1 MNVEKL
7 QKLWN
12 LATRNPNENEALVAA
27 RKFVR
32 AINREQVSV
41 HLYKGAAPASQEQIQ
56 RAIDNAYQKGI
67 NDVKARYQQ
76 ELDRHLNA
84 KYNEGY
90 LDGQRN
96 GYTEDDM
103 RRQYQK
109 GYAAGQKS
117 VAIQKSEPSNITQDT
132 QHHPLGTSNT
142 IRVNTSTAQYIHFN
156 NGTGT
161 VSFRINQQ

>member
-32 AINREQVSV
+32 AINREQVNV

-67 NDVKARYQQ
+67 NDLKGQYQR
-76 ELDRHLNA
+76 ELDRHLNS

-103 RRQYQK
+103 KRQYQK
-109 GYAAGQKS
+109 GYAAGQQSK
-117 VAIQKSEPSNITQDT
+117 AIKKAEPSDIMQDT
-132 QHHPLGTSNT
+132 QHNFLRSNS
-142 IRVNTSTAQYIHFN
+142 STTAAQIHIN

-161 VSFRINQQ
+161 VSFRISNL

>member
-67 NDVKARYQQ
+67 NDLKADYQRQ
-76 ELDRHLNA
+76 LDRHLNT

-103 RRQYQK
+103 KKQYQK
-109 GYAAGQKS
+109 GFAEGQQSK
-117 VAIQKSEPSNITQDT
+117 AIQKAEPSDIVQDT
-132 QHHPLGTSNT
+132 QNNFLRANNS
-142 IRVNTSTAQYIHFN
+142 STAAHIHIN

-161 VSFRINQQ
+161 VSFKISNL

>member
-56 RAIDNAYQKGI
+56 RAIDNAYRKGI
-67 NDVKARYQQ
+67 QDVKTQYQQ
-76 ELDRHLNA
+76 ELNRQLNA

-96 GYTEDDM
+96 SYTEEDM
-103 RRQYQK
+103 RRKYEE
-109 GYAAGQKS
+109 GYYAGEKS
-117 VAIQKSEPSNITQDT
+117 KAIQKSESSDIMQNT
-132 QHHPLGTSNT
+132 HHHLTA
-142 IRVNTSTAQYIHFN
+142 NTSTTAQYIHIN
-156 NGTGT
+156 NGTGS
-161 VSFRINQQ
+161 VSFRISNL

>member
-1 MNVEKL
+1 MNIDKL

-56 RAIDNAYQKGI
+56 RAIDNAYRKGI
-67 NDVKARYQQ
+67 EDVKTQYQQ
-76 ELDRHLNA
+76 ELNRHLNA

-96 GYTEDDM
+96 AYTEDDM

-109 GYAAGQKS
+109 GYAEGQQSK
-117 VAIQKSEPSNITQDT
+117 AIKKSESSNIVQ
-132 QHHPLGTSNT
+132 
-142 IRVNTSTAQYIHFN
+142 NTSTSS
-156 NGTGT
+156 GT
-161 VSFRINQQ
+161 VFFHNQGSSTLHIKLN